1 MIGVAIDCGS
11 AGIHFPLEST
21 EPTMKK
27 RILATRQI
35 HQGLRFSFE
44 EIEIQ
49 NTDPASPPIIRDIVR
64 HPGAVV
70 VLPITE
76 DGRIVL
82 IRNYRPAVDATLWEL
97 CAGTLDQQNEPPADC
112 AARELVEET
121 GYRAETIENLGS
133 FYTTPGLTDE
143 LMHAFLAKDLEFVG
157 QSLEPGEEI
166 SVCVKGFDEID
177 EMIRSGEL
185 RDAKSMVAMM
195 LFNRKYH
202 AKN

>member
-1 MIGVAIDCGS
+1 
-11 AGIHFPLEST
+11 
-21 EPTMKK
+21 MKK
-27 RILATRQI
+27 SRILSTREI
-35 HQGLRFSFE
+35 HRGRRFSFQQ
-44 EIEIQ
+44 IEVQ

-76 DGRIVL
+76 DGRIIF
-82 IRNYRPAVDATLWEL
+82 IRNYRPAVDETLWEL
-97 CAGTLDQQNEPPADC
+97 CAGTLDQKGESPAHC

-121 GYRAETIENLGS
+121 GYRAKTIENLGS

-143 LMHAFLAKDLEFVG
+143 LMHAFLAKDLQFVG

-166 SVCVKGFDEID
+166 SVCLKGFDEID
-177 EMIRSGEL
+177 EMIRSGEF

-195 LFNRKYH
+195 LFYRKYH
-202 AKN
+202 AKS